1 MTEQSSIYQI
11 WPKKFWFIKYDQRK
25 LDLSNTTEDCSIY
38 QIWSKKVRFIK
49 YDRRNFDLSNMTEKS
64 SIYQIRPKT
73 VRSINYDWRQLT
85 RLSKNLKEFQVKIW
99 RWQCFRFLILSE
111 YTEYVLQNTAEIKI
125 VFDHRNNF
133 IAFIRPNNSTS
144 KFSWTNSHIPL
155 VLVFPKCGLTFL
167 CFQNYRRYKE
177 LSSELDKLYF

>member
-1 MTEQSSIYQI
+1 MTKESSIYQK
-11 WPKKFWFIKYDQRK
+11 WP
-25 LDLSNTTEDCSIY
+25 
-38 QIWSKKVRFIK
+38 KKVRFIK
-49 YDRRNFDLSNMTEKS
+49 YDRRLLDLSNLIEES
-64 SIYQIRPKT
+64 SIYQIWPKK
-73 VRSINYDWRQLT
+73 VRSINYDWRHLT

-99 RWQCFRFLILSE
+99 RWQCFRFLLLSE

-133 IAFIRPNNSTS
+133 IAFILPNNSTS

-167 CFQNYRRYKE
+167 CFQNYRRYNE
-177 LSSELDKLYF
+177 LSSELDKLYS